1 MMKKYCSIV
10 MALVCMGY
18 NVSAQFTGFQING
31 KVQASGYPVKGFV
44 FTYQDSL
51 GKRIYDTIT
60 IKENRFTISGFLYQP
75 MRCRLIIL
83 PDKDKLPPQFH
94 RPVSLAFALGNEQVY
109 LDFHDPQDYVL
120 SGSKVHSDEKHY
132 RRLYLERL
140 TENPGF
146 SVTQQLQLTDSFIL
160 ANPHSAFSMILLK
173 ERVRFARTADH
184 LPLIFAQLPKSVR
197 ESLPGQEI
205 YRMLQDLLAV
215 KVGSMAPNFTLQA
228 LDRKLVDLAAL
239 RGQYVFLDFWASW
252 CIPCRKENPN
262 VVKAFHQ
269 LKSSNIVFIGIS
281 LDGENEK
288 EAWQQAIEKDG
299 LVWAQ
304 LSELKGFES
313 PIVQLYKV
321 TGVPRNFL
329 IDPKGKIISINLKGE
344 NLAQLILNQMQKP
357 GAE

>member
-1 MMKKYCSIV
+1 MMKKYCYLV

-18 NVSAQFTGFQING
+18 HVSGQLTGFQING

-83 PDKDKLPPQFH
+83 PDKNKLPPQFH
-94 RPVSLAFALGNEQVY
+94 RPVSMAFALGNEQVY
-109 LDFHDPQDYVL
+109 LDFHDPQEYVI
-120 SGSKVHSDEKHY
+120 SGSKVHADEKHY
-132 RRLYLERL
+132 RQLYLKRL

-146 SVTQQLQLTDSFIL
+146 SVSQQHQLTDSFIL

-239 RGQYVFLDFWASW
+239 RGQYVFLDIWESMFIT
-252 CIPCRKENPN
+252 CIKENTN
-262 VVKAFHQ
+262 FVKSYHHM
-269 LKSSNIVFIGIS
+269 K
-281 LDGENEK
+281 
-288 EAWQQAIEKDG
+288 
-299 LVWAQ
+299 
-304 LSELKGFES
+304 
-313 PIVQLYKV
+313 
-321 TGVPRNFL
+321 
-329 IDPKGKIISINLKGE
+329 
-344 NLAQLILNQMQKP
+344 
-357 GAE
+357 